1 MEKEKKSKKNRKK
14 KMETKKI
21 NESDLWKL
29 IKEKKDI
36 KTNIR
41 TTETNIRT
49 TTDTLKDD
57 QIQTRL
63 NERLAIYIK
72 TVEKWLYSYQ

>member
-1 MEKEKKSKKNRKK
+1 
-14 KMETKKI
+14 METKKI

-72 TVEKWLYSYQ
+72 TVEK